1 MQEGVRS
8 DLSHSFHYLDDPTG
22 TQICLPECS
31 KKQILF
37 EIPHDEAE
45 IGWCVWIKRQPLEL
59 RGFTKFLLYM
69 SISSTAQ
76 HTFCRLQAKLISS
89 GKSVYLFLLIVAV
102 RFFKS
107 SSFLLDRLILNALC
121 DLDFIGCFVQLWLPV
136 AEPRWGRRGPWP
148 PQIFYKKIS
157 RYICK

>member
-8 DLSHSFHYLDDPTG
+8 ALSHSFHYLDDPTG

-37 EIPHDEAE
+37 KIPHDEAE

-69 SISSTAQ
+69 STSRTAQ

-107 SSFLLDRLILNALC
+107 SSFLLDHLILNALC
-121 DLDFIGCFVQLWLPV
+121 DLDFTVALCNCGYVSLHLWF
-136 AEPRWGRRGPWP
+136 
-148 PQIFYKKIS
+148 IFFCCDLVCCALSWIFS
-157 RYICK
+157 ILF